1 MERAQQA
8 LVILEDRD
16 SSLSSRLFSIH
27 DSLQVLRSHGVLD
40 VSVQAER
47 LTEYYAQ
54 ALSLNNT
61 GGAKAIKKEFEKLM
75 EYGGDYFRLF
85 EELELVQE
93 QLSIIRFE
101 KENLSTELD
110 AQLTNKFVINKAV
123 APVGAVFTLLCLISG
138 SMWGKPMWGTWWVWD
153 ARLTSV
159 AILFIVYLLIIFLN
173 QTFENRDV
181 REKTIA
187 IFILI
192 GSVNLPIIKFSV
204 DWWNTLHQPAS
215 VSKLSSPSIDI
226 SMLQPLLMMTLAF
239 SLIGIIIAILRI
251 KAEILIRK
259 KYL

>member
-1 MERAQQA
+1 MFKFLINPSRFNKFTDIILKPLIIITSFTAIIGLFLIYFSPLDYQQGLTVKIMYIHVPSAWLA
-8 LVILEDRD
+8 L
-16 SSLSSRLFSIH
+16 
-27 DSLQVLRSHGVLD
+27 
-40 VSVQAER
+40 
-47 LTEYYAQ
+47 LTYAIM
-54 ALSLNNT
+54 T
-61 GGAKAIKKEFEKLM
+61 V
-75 EYGGDYFRLF
+75 Y
-85 EELELVQE
+85 
-93 QLSIIRFE
+93 SIIGLAF
-101 KENLSTELD
+101 KIPFS
-110 AQLTNKFVINKAV
+110 FVINKAIS
-123 APVGAVFTLLCLISG
+123 PIGAVFTLLCLISG
-138 SMWGKPMWGTWWVWD
+138 SLWGKPMWGTWWVWD